1 MSWLETKL
9 LMTAI
14 VENGISSSNG
24 TIIMVPMDANK
35 YGYNMK
41 LLDIDGITPLQDVKI
56 NGVTDPNTEIRTNAN
71 GVAKFISGSPSHSVT
86 FSEFP
91 AGYQYADIF
100 TARTIRG
107 YINDMT
113 EIIVAP
119 DISEFAGFKVTLL
132 DNRGA
137 PVTNRQVTCTQN
149 GKKYTTNSAGQ
160 IPQTIYSNTTS
171 LTFTWSTTAIY
182 SWSTV
187 NGSLQRGNNTNFSA
201 TVSGGAIGEVKTLT
215 SANAT
220 TSAGSPNSSYRVNV
234 SATVGQYVTINA
246 IQYVIAHVD
255 TSNVYV
261 TLRYWREDTKF
272 GDDNDYVGSTIAQK
286 CDTWYSNYLPPEW
299 KTSAN
304 AFNSVNTEGV
314 RARCFI
320 PTDSQVNGGWTLFNN
335 ESARIFTDS
344 AGTAK
349 SWWTSTGSSSGRVYI
364 VRTGGDF
371 GNSIPTTSH
380 GFRPALS
387 IKRSLFN

>member
-1 MSWLETKL
+1 MSWAETKVIL
-9 LMTAI
+9 DAI
-14 VENGISSSNG
+14 VENGIGSANG
-24 TIIMVPMDANK
+24 TIVMIPMDANK
-35 YGYNMK
+35 YGYN
-41 LLDIDGITPLQDVKI
+41 LRLYDIDGITPLQDVKI

-187 NGSLQRGNNTNFSA
+187 DGSLQRGNGTKFSA
-201 TVSGGAIGEVKTLT
+201 TVSGGAMGEVKTLT

-220 TSAGSPNSSYRVNV
+220 TSADSSNSSYRVNV
-234 SATVGQYVTINA
+234 SATAGQYVTINN

-286 CDTWYSNYLPPEW
+286 CNTWYNSSVSATW

-304 AFNSVNTEGV
+304 AFNNVSTEGV
-314 RARCFI
+314 SARCFI
-320 PTDSQVNGGWTLFNN
+320 PTYTQANGGWTLFNN
-335 ESARIFTDS
+335 KSTRKFTNS

-349 SWWTSTGSSSGRVYI
+349 IWWTSTGISSSGVWY
-364 VRTGGDF
+364 VGTGGSF
-371 GNSIPTTSH
+371 NSSYPTSSY
-380 GFRPALS
+380 GFRPTLA

>member
-1 MSWLETKL
+1 MSWPETKL
-9 LMTAI
+9 LMDAI

-119 DISEFAGFKVTLL
+119 DISEFAGFNVTLL
-132 DNRGA
+132 DNTGA
-137 PVTNRQVTCTQN
+137 PVSNRQVTCSQN
-149 GKKYTTNSAGQ
+149 GKQYTTNGSGQ
-160 IPQTIYSNTTS
+160 IPQTIYTNTTS
-171 LTFTWSTTAIY
+171 LTFTWSTTATY

-201 TVSGGAIGEVKTLT
+201 TISGGAIGEVKTLT

-286 CDTWYSNYLPPEW
+286 CDTWYSNYLPP
-299 KTSAN
+299 
-304 AFNSVNTEGV
+304 
-314 RARCFI
+314 
-320 PTDSQVNGGWTLFNN
+320 NGRRQQTR
-335 ESARIFTDS
+335 S
-344 AGTAK
+344 TALTPK
-349 SWWTSTGSSSGRVYI
+349 AYVQDASFRHI
-364 VRTGGDF
+364 VR
-371 GNSIPTTSH
+371 
-380 GFRPALS
+380 
-387 IKRSLFN
+387 